1 MRREEANSESWT
13 PVGMTLVQQWEDATG
28 LEERERSYT
37 GREELPI
44 ASKEH
49 ELEGEQGRKLG

>member
-13 PVGMTLVQQWEDATG
+13 PVGMALVQQWEDATG
-28 LEERERSYT
+28 LEERAVLHRQGGVT
-37 GREELPI
+37 H

-49 ELEGEQGRKLG
+49 EN